1 MKSLFLVCLIL
12 ISTIGG
18 AIATPVSIEPRIV
31 GGIPSL
37 AGELPWQ
44 LFLTVEKMDGGV
56 YQCGAVY
63 IGNRYALTAA
73 HCVDGVKSDYS
84 SQGQA
89 ISVFAGSNDLRDF
102 LPIDSAI
109 EPSIAPIYVSK
120 ANVAIHPDYD
130 YWTLEND
137 IAVLELNQEPA
148 ALAIKLASAKERRAA
163 LNEFD
168 LAYVPGG
175 KSEENLI
182 VSGWGLTRGQDF
194 YSGSIHLLQTALTG
208 VPLDICQ
215 NQWQS
220 ELPKVICATMPDPS
234 LIRDSCNGDSGGPL
248 IWKNHQDAND
258 GFGLRLL
265 GLVSFGVQA
274 CNATPPGGYTDISM
288 YSSFIEQ
295 HTTRGLPSSNPNY
308 SIDPFTRSYTGVG
321 VSMPSNSANSGGSLS
336 TIALLLMLLMTTRRY
351 RGLVQKKKPTNHR

>member
-1 MKSLFLVCLIL
+1 MKSLSLVCLIL

-18 AIATPVSIEPRIV
+18 AIATPISIEPRIV
-31 GGIPSL
+31 GGIQSL

-44 LFLTVEKMDGGV
+44 LFLSVEKTDGWN
-56 YQCGAVY
+56 YKCGAVY

-73 HCVDGVKSDYS
+73 HCVDGVKSDDS

-120 ANVAIHPDYD
+120 ANVTIHPDYNHSTFD
-130 YWTLEND
+130 ND

-148 ALAIKLASAKERRAA
+148 ALAIKLASAEERRAA

-175 KSEENLI
+175 KSDENLI
-182 VSGWGLTRGQDF
+182 VSGWGLTHGQDVN
-194 YSGSIHLLQTALTG
+194 SDSIHLLQTALTG

-215 NQWQS
+215 DQWPF
-220 ELPKVICATMPDPS
+220 ELPKVICATMPDPDF
-234 LIRDSCNGDSGGPL
+234 IRDSCNGDSGGPL
-248 IWKNHQDAND
+248 VWKNHQDAND

-265 GLVSFGVQA
+265 GLVGFGASA
-274 CNATPPGGYTDISM
+274 CNAMPPGGYTDIAM
-288 YSSFIEQ
+288 HTEFILDN
-295 HTTRGLPSSNPNY
+295 TPNGLPESN
-308 SIDPFTRSYTGVG
+308 SDFSADPFTRSYQGTGVKAYDDKAQSGSFGGG
-321 VSMPSNSANSGGSLS
+321 VIVLL
-336 TIALLLMLLMTTRRY
+336 TIVSVFRRF
-351 RGLVQKKKPTNHR
+351 RGFKKDG